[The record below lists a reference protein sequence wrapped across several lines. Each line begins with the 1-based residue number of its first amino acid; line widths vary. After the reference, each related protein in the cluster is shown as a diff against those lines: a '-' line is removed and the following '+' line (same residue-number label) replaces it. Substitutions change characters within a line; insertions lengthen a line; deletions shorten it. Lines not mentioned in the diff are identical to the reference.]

1 MFEQKIMNVCEV
13 VIFLT
18 LVVTA
23 VIVFVQIYGTHSSLR
38 SLSLVSAA
46 VLVHL
51 VLFSVALPISHVV
64 EESARVK

>member
-1 MFEQKIMNVCEV
+1 MNVCEV

-23 VIVFVQIYGTHSSLR
+23 VIVFVQIYGTRSRLR

-46 VLVHL
+46 VLV
-51 VLFSVALPISHVV
+51 LFSAALPISHVV
-64 EESARVK
+64 EERARVK